1 MLTPSKLKNTKVVKE
16 QFYEV
21 IQMDTEE
28 THEDAPRD
36 EDLYENALH
45 ILHRYVDMMK
55 TAKKIGHPIEPS
67 DAVGDAVY
75 VSFAEAVTE
84 AGYTEDAGFTHPRTL
99 WDKMLKEAGL

>member
-1 MLTPSKLKNTKVVKE
+1 VLTPSKLKNTKVVKE

-36 EDLYENALH
+36 EELYINALYLQRLY
-45 ILHRYVDMMK
+45 IDLLK

-67 DAVGDAVY
+67 DEMNDAVY
-75 VSFAEAVTE
+75 MPFAAAITE
-84 AGYTEDAGFTHPRTL
+84 AGYTEDAGFTHPMTL
-99 WDKMLKEAGL
+99 WDNVLKEAGL